1 MFNSSVTPCIAVT
14 ASPEIKRNTFMKIPS
29 SCLRYWLAMNASAV
43 QSAAHATKAFL
54 ATAGAHVV
62 QDSIP
67 ALNLPQIGAV
77 FAFAFVLE
85 VFNWLDAHPLSALIP
100 AEPPTHQISAK

>member
-1 MFNSSVTPCIAVT
+1 
-14 ASPEIKRNTFMKIPS
+14 
-29 SCLRYWLAMNASAV
+29 MNASAV
-43 QSAAHATKAFL
+43 QSAAHATKAFV
-54 ATAGAHVV
+54 ATASAHVL

-85 VFNWLDAHPLSALIP
+85 ILNWLEAHPLTGLLP
-100 AEPPTHQISAK
+100 AETVTPQTSPK